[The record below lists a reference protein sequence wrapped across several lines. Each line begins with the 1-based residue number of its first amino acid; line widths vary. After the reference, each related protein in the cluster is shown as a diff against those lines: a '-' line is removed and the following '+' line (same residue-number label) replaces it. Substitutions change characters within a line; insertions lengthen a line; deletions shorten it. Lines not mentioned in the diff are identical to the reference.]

1 MLNGSF
7 CAVVSEIKLYERI
20 AALERQ
26 IKEQTEM
33 LSHRDIT
40 SQVLQDE
47 LQALQLELLSREE
60 KMKDLERDNKSV
72 LPNPFFFSFEV
83 EKNTDHFLFFS
94 FFLFFQ
100 LLERWLQRLNEEAAR
115 MNTQNEQLEV

>member
-1 MLNGSF
+1 LLNGSF

-83 EKNTDHFLFFS
+83 EKKY
-94 FFLFFQ
+94 
-100 LLERWLQRLNEEAAR
+100 
-115 MNTQNEQLEV
+115 